1 MMLWTA
7 PILRHQNAIMKALS
21 LVRNQPWSTT
31 AVQRFPVDPSPSYN
45 LVSLFM
51 SRLPTLDL
59 VAAFSIENLLNQDY
73 EKYMCCS
80 SETGYVVPSPGMTTK
95 ENTGTGDQAGLAEHL
110 TPQRSNGFASMVE
123 RICTDSRR
131 VMSEETRTA

>member
-7 PILRHQNAIMKALS
+7 PILRHQNAIMRALS

-51 SRLPTLDL
+51 SYLPTLDL
-59 VAAFSIENLLNQDY
+59 VAAFSIENLLNQD
-73 EKYMCCS
+73 
-80 SETGYVVPSPGMTTK
+80 
-95 ENTGTGDQAGLAEHL
+95 
-110 TPQRSNGFASMVE
+110 
-123 RICTDSRR
+123 
-131 VMSEETRTA
+131 

>member
-1 MMLWTA
+1 MTA
-7 PILRHQNAIMKALS
+7 INLSVEEPTSEKVVIGTSGRSKTSLKPKRVVS
-21 LVRNQPWSTT
+21 LVRTQPWSTT

-51 SRLPTLDL
+51 SYLPTLDL

-80 SETGYVVPSPGMTTK
+80 SESGYVVPSPR
-95 ENTGTGDQAGLAEHL
+95 EHRNRR
-110 TPQRSNGFASMVE
+110 P
-123 RICTDSRR
+123 SRC
-131 VMSEETRTA
+131 SLP